1 VGESESRHQRGG
13 PTASRGSASPQGSRW
28 ATTSARGTDWRTN
41 PGRWRSRGTDARGTD
56 ARDTDSRGTK
66 ARAHITPRAGPV
78 GGRSCDR
85 DRPGAAPE
93 YAPGRRLGSSTARAG
108 RAGGDAYSE
117 DSEPGR
123 HDGAESAARVG
134 RELTAVAHRWPVRN
148 VLATG
153 ARGVGGVSRLDS
165 NYIYTRLDS
174 NYIYSNCE
182 ATRIGDWGSR
192 RRRSQ
197 A

>member
-1 VGESESRHQRGG
+1 MGESESQHQRGG

-56 ARDTDSRGTK
+56 ARGTDSRGTK

-153 ARGVGGVSRLDS
+153 ARGEGGVSRLDS

-174 NYIYSNCE
+174 NYIS
-182 ATRIGDWGSR
+182 
-192 RRRSQ
+192 
-197 A
+197 